1 MSVPVPTL
9 RKRDVRS
16 AGRVAVLTAAGPV
29 VGASLAAVGLRFG
42 DAAPWVILA
51 LGASPLLV
59 MSVMRVPAIAI
70 LLVIAVFPV
79 GAVGYA
85 TGIMNVQT
93 VELAAATA
101 VGLVALQMV
110 TSRPQ
115 HVAAWSPPL
124 WWVAALFLWAV
135 VALPSALDA
144 GLAVKQVAALGAG
157 VVYAAAVIA
166 ACRSM
171 RDVRLVLGAFVVVVT
186 AIALGAFFG
195 VGDLQANFGGAQV
208 VGRAVS
214 TFDHPNQLGSV
225 SALGIAVALGFFLT
239 SSDRRVQLAT
249 AVALPVLLG
258 GLLFSLSRGAWIGTA
273 AALVVI
279 GIWLPTVRRRLVALA
294 TPLVVAAL
302 LGALFL
308 PGEGPAHVVG
318 QRVSALIERSPH
330 DDRPEIW
337 GEALRE
343 MAADPVTGQG
353 PGNFPVSS
361 RAEIVR
367 SVSFAPLHAH
377 NILLTWAAETGLPG
391 AVLIVGFV
399 IAVWRTVRRMRVR
412 VPRSDPDVVLLVIG
426 AAGLLALLIQGVVD
440 YTLRNAVVFFA
451 FWTVAATIM
460 AGERLS
466 APRPRARPLDRPVA
480 DA

>member
-1 MSVPVPTL
+1 
-9 RKRDVRS
+9 
-16 AGRVAVLTAAGPV
+16 
-29 VGASLAAVGLRFG
+29 
-42 DAAPWVILA
+42 
-51 LGASPLLV
+51 
-59 MSVMRVPAIAI
+59 
-70 LLVIAVFPV
+70 
-79 GAVGYA
+79 
-85 TGIMNVQT
+85 
-93 VELAAATA
+93 
-101 VGLVALQMV
+101 
-110 TSRPQ
+110 
-115 HVAAWSPPL
+115 
-124 WWVAALFLWAV
+124 
-135 VALPSALDA
+135 
-144 GLAVKQVAALGAG
+144 
-157 VVYAAAVIA
+157 
-166 ACRSM
+166 
-171 RDVRLVLGAFVVVVT
+171 
-186 AIALGAFFG
+186 
-195 VGDLQANFGGAQV
+195 
-208 VGRAVS
+208 
-214 TFDHPNQLGSV
+214 
-225 SALGIAVALGFFLT
+225 
-239 SSDRRVQLAT
+239 
-249 AVALPVLLG
+249 
-258 GLLFSLSRGAWIGTA
+258 
-273 AALVVI
+273 
-279 GIWLPTVRRRLVALA
+279 
-294 TPLVVAAL
+294 VVAAL

>member
-16 AGRVAVLTAAGPV
+16 AGRVALLTAAGPV
-29 VGASLAAVGLRFG
+29 VGASLAAIGLRFG

-93 VELAAATA
+93 VELAAAIA

-115 HVAAWSPPL
+115 HVAAWSTPL
-124 WWVAALFLWAV
+124 WWVATLFLWAV
-135 VALPSALDA
+135 VALPSALDT

-171 RDVRLVLGAFVVVVT
+171 RDVRLVLGAFVAVVT

-225 SALGIAVALGFFLT
+225 SALGIAVGLGFFLT

-279 GIWLPTVRRRLVALA
+279 GIWLPMVRRRLVALA
-294 TPLVVAAL
+294 TPLVVAAV

-308 PGEGPAHVVG
+308 PAEAAHVVG
-318 QRVSALIERSPH
+318 QRVSALIDRSPH
-330 DDRPEIW
+330 DDRLEIW

-343 MAADPVTGQG
+343 IAADPVTGQG

-361 RAEIVR
+361 RAETVR
-367 SVSFAPLHAH
+367 SVLFAPLHAH
-377 NILLTWAAETGLPG
+377 NVLLTWGAETGLPG
-391 AVLIVGFV
+391 AVLVVGFV
-399 IAVWRTVRRMRVR
+399 IAIWRTVRRMRLR
-412 VPRSDPDVVLLVIG
+412 VPRNDPDVVLLVIG

-466 APRPRARPLDRPVA
+466 ASHPRARPLDRPVTGF
-480 DA
+480 